1 MDWDEIADCLQ
12 WCRGQ
17 TLRSFQGFTDSLGE
31 QCVVPYKESLNP
43 PLWEFGHVAWFQT
56 YWITRN
62 KHREKGLKYAAH
74 SHAVP
79 HPDQPD
85 AIFNSSL
92 LAHSPRWELEA
103 VTAEKVVAMLERGLN
118 EVLECLSKDAASDKT
133 SPYFYQ
139 LAIAHECM
147 HLEAFLMQA
156 NQLGIA
162 VESVS
167 APGVLPNNE
176 HAGYQPT
183 KRIHVPAQTLMSHIA
198 EPDVATQHHF
208 FFDNECP
215 PRKWEVD
222 AFEIDSR
229 PISYGEYAPIL
240 ERRPHSG
247 LRAGPKGLEKLF
259 FGQWIAVDESAPVT
273 NIRLDDAQAWCEMHG
288 RRLPTEAE
296 WLAASAL
303 EDFALGE
310 VWEWTA
316 DPFLPFDGFAPHPY
330 VDYSKPWFGDH
341 QLLKGWSWATPTP
354 MRDRQFRNFYKPHR
368 ADVFNGFRSVSR

>member
-1 MDWDEIADCLQ
+1 M
-12 WCRGQ
+12 
-17 TLRSFQGFTDSLGE
+17 
-31 QCVVPYKESLNP
+31 
-43 PLWEFGHVAWFQT
+43 AWFQS

-62 KHREKGLKYAAH
+62 NFRQQGLNYSVH
-74 SHAVP
+74 THAQP

-118 EVLECLSKDAASDKT
+118 EVLECLSQDANSESA

-156 NQLGIA
+156 NQLGISPRT
-162 VESVS
+162 ERMKPNTLTQ
-167 APGVLPNNE
+167 PGM
-176 HAGYQPT
+176 Q
-183 KRIHVPAQTLMSHIA
+183 IHVPAGTVLSCPMVSH
-198 EPDVATQHHF
+198 DSGSSHF
-208 FFDNECP
+208 LFDNECP
-215 PRKWEVD
+215 PRKWAFE

-229 PISYGEYAPIL
+229 PISCGEYASIL
-240 ERRPHSG
+240 ERRPHPS
-247 LRAGPKGLEKLF
+247 LREGPKGLERLLF
-259 FGQWIAVDESAPVT
+259 GEWVPVDEAAPVSH
-273 NIRLDDAQAWCEMHG
+273 IRLDDAQAWCEMHG

-303 EDFALGE
+303 QDFALGE

-316 DPFLPFDGFAPHPY
+316 DPFLPFEGFSPHPY

-341 QLLKGWSWATPTP
+341 QLLKGWSWATPAP

>member
-17 TLRSFQGFTDSLGE
+17 TLRSFQGFIHSLGE
-31 QCVVPYKESLNP
+31 QCAVPYKESLNP

-62 KHREKGLKYAAH
+62 KHRHQGLKYPTH
-74 SHAVP
+74 IHAPP

-92 LAHSPRWELEA
+92 LAHSPRWELES
-103 VTAEKVVAMLERGLN
+103 VTAEKVLAMLERGLN
-118 EVLECLSKDAASDKT
+118 EVLECLAKDAASDGT

-139 LAIAHECM
+139 LAVAHECM

-162 VESVS
+162 AESVS
-167 APGVLPNNE
+167 APGVLPDTR
-176 HAGYQPT
+176 HSGDQQT
-183 KRIHVPAQTLMSHIA
+183 TRIHVPAQTVMSHA
-198 EPDVATQHHF
+198 AGPDIATQHHF

-215 PRKWEVD
+215 PRQWLVE

-229 PISYGEYAPIL
+229 PVSYGQYAPIL
-240 ERRPHSG
+240 ERRPHSA
-247 LRAGPKGLEKLF
+247 LRTGPKGLEKRS
-259 FGQWIAVDESAPVT
+259 FGEWTPVDESAPVS

-296 WLAASAL
+296 WLAASTL
-303 EDFALGE
+303 DDFAVGE

-316 DPFLPFDGFAPHPY
+316 DPFVPFEGFSPHPY
-330 VDYSKPWFGDH
+330 ADYSKPWFGDH

-354 MRDRQFRNFYKPHR
+354 IRDRQFRNFYKPHR
-368 ADVFNGFRSVSR
+368 ADVFNGFRSVSK